1 MKAARTQ
8 CAMVLSTVNK
18 NSVVHS
24 IVHSTVS
31 VHILVQQ
38 LQTPVV
44 NMQCIKETLLKS
56 DRVDESS

>member
-24 IVHSTVS
+24 IVHSTVP
-31 VHILVQQ
+31 VLILVQQ
-38 LQTPVV
+38 LQTPVCKYAV
-44 NMQCIKETLLKS
+44 HKG
-56 DRVDESS
+56 DSSEV